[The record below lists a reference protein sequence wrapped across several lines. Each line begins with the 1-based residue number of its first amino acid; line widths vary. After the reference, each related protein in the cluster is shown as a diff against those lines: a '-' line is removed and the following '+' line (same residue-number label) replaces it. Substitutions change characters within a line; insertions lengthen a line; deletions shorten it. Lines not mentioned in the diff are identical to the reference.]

1 MERFLAAIRNMFQV
15 QDLRKRILFTLAML
29 AVYRIGAHITAP
41 GINKVRLEQV
51 WGEVGNTLLGV
62 LDLFSGGNFRT
73 ISVFALGVT
82 PYITASIILQLMTV
96 VSPQLKKLQ
105 EEGEM
110 GRQKI
115 NQWTRYLTVG
125 LAAVQTFFVA
135 NWLQYNGVASV
146 PGTRFLI
153 MTALILTTGTIFVM
167 WLGEQ
172 ITERGVGNGVSLL
185 IFAGIVIGLPRGI
198 QQVAQRLSSGDPLE
212 TVGVIVMVLA
222 LVALIAFIV
231 FVESGR
237 RKVAVSYAKR
247 HVGRQMVGGQQTT
260 MPLKVNMGGV
270 IPVIFASSVL
280 SMPQSLFSAFPPDP
294 ANQNSTWGRVYQF
307 FQFFH
312 GGDPYY
318 EFVFM
323 TLIIFFTL
331 FNTHANG
338 NNAAWVDWVQANL
351 VKGDHPIYMVT
362 YVALILFFTF
372 FYVSIIFN
380 VEEVADN
387 LRKHGGFMPGIRPG
401 RATADY
407 LRTILT
413 RLTTVGAVY
422 LAFIAFVPQ
431 FMLSGFKVGRLPFVG
446 TWLENFVSNTPGLAW
461 IPNGMGYKFYFG
473 GTSLLILVG
482 VAMDTVAQIESQ
494 LVMRNYEGFLG
505 GGGRLRG
512 RRT

>member
-1 MERFLAAIRNMFQV
+1 MEKFFAAVRNMFNV
-15 QDLRKRILFTLAML
+15 PDLRRRIFFTLGLL
-29 AVYRIGAHITAP
+29 AIYRLGAHIGAP
-41 GINKVRLEQV
+41 GINKARLEAV
-51 WGEVGNTLLGV
+51 WRDVAGTLLGV

-73 ISVFALGVT
+73 ISIFALGVT

-125 LAAVQTFFVA
+125 LAAIQTFFVA
-135 NWLQYNGVASV
+135 NWLQYNNVAKV

-153 MTALILTTGTIFVM
+153 MTALTLTTGTIFVM

-172 ITERGVGNGVSLL
+172 ITERGVGNGISLL
-185 IFAGIVIGLPRGI
+185 IFAGIVIGLPRGV
-198 QQVAQRLSSGDPLE
+198 QQVIGRLSGGDALE
-212 TVGVIVMVLA
+212 TVGVIALVIA

-231 FVESGR
+231 FIESGR

-260 MPLKVNMGGV
+260 MPLKVNMAGV

-294 ANQNSTWGRVYQF
+294 SNPNSTWGKVYKC

-318 EFVFM
+318 EFVFV
-323 TLIIFFTL
+323 TLI
-331 FNTHANG
+331 
-338 NNAAWVDWVQANL
+338 V
-351 VKGDHPIYMVT
+351 
-362 YVALILFFTF
+362 FFTF
-372 FYVSIIFN
+372 FYVSIVFN

-401 RATADY
+401 RATAEY
-407 LRTILT
+407 LNTILT
-413 RLTTVGAVY
+413 RLTTVGAIY
-422 LAFIAFVPQ
+422 LAMVAFFPQ
-431 FMLSGFKVGRLPFVG
+431 FMLSGFKVARLPLIG
-446 TWLENFVSNTPGLAW
+446 TFLDSFVSTTPGFAW
-461 IPNGMGYKFYFG
+461 IPTGMGYQFYFG

-482 VAMDTVAQIESQ
+482 VAMDTVAQIEAQ

-505 GGGRLRG
+505 SGSRLRG
-512 RRT
+512 RRA

>member
-1 MERFLAAIRNMFQV
+1 MDKFLAAVRNMFQV
-15 QDLRKRILFTLAML
+15 PDLRRRIFFTLGLL
-29 AVYRIGAHITAP
+29 AVYRLGAHVSVP
-41 GINKVRLEQV
+41 GVNHERLAQV
-51 WGEVGNTLLGV
+51 WSDVSGTLLSV

-125 LAAVQTFFVA
+125 LAGIQTSFVA
-135 NWLQYNGVASV
+135 HWLQINGVGA
-146 PGTRFLI
+146 PGWGFLL
-153 MTALILTTGTIFVM
+153 TTVLTLTTGTIFVM

-172 ITERGVGNGVSLL
+172 ITERGVGNGISLL
-185 IFAGIVIGLPRGI
+185 IFAGIVIGLPRGVL
-198 QQVAQRLSSGDPLE
+198 QVFERVRGGDVME
-212 TVGVIVMVLA
+212 TIGVIALVLA
-222 LVALIAFIV
+222 LVAIIAFIV
-231 FVESGR
+231 FVEAGR
-237 RKVAVSYAKR
+237 RKIAVSYAKR

-280 SMPQSLFSAFPPDP
+280 ALPQTVFSAFPPDP
-294 ANQNSTWGRVYQF
+294 NNPGALWSRAYSF
-307 FQFFH
+307 FGVFH

-318 EFVFM
+318 ELVFI
-323 TLIIFFTL
+323 TLII
-331 FNTHANG
+331 
-338 NNAAWVDWVQANL
+338 V
-351 VKGDHPIYMVT
+351 
-362 YVALILFFTF
+362 FTF
-372 FYVSIIFN
+372 FYVSIVFN

-401 RATADY
+401 KATAEY
-407 LRTILT
+407 LNTILT
-413 RLTTVGAVY
+413 RLTFVGAIY
-422 LAFIAFVPQ
+422 LAIIAFLPQ

-446 TWLENFVSNTPGLAW
+446 TWLDAFVSTTPGLGW
-461 IPNGMGYKFYFG
+461 IPTGMGYQFYFG

-482 VAMDTVAQIESQ
+482 VAMDTVAQIEAQ

-512 RRT
+512 RRA